1 MSVGFLCFAGPPSC
15 QRHFFKPTCEVRI
28 TVSHVHLDV
37 PRFRILVR
45 TFSAYHGA
53 AVKHTPRPLINPF
66 TRSGIKRETPLADS
80 HPHLTSMT
88 DTNTDTLQQLQNHI
102 AEMERRHEEELTKLK
117 ANQNQLEDRVRRSQ
131 GDEESAHTLLERTQ
145 GESHAIMD
153 CPSTS
158 FCRPHYGGRCTLGV
172 ETTQPQAVRWDNRS
186 KRVSDNFLTQAN
198 LYTNDDAILCLV
210 FPTSLK
216 GATLTWYGGLPPRSI
231 NSFDTLVK
239 RFSAQY
245 ATSRS
250 HRRR

>member
-1 MSVGFLCFAGPPSC
+1 
-15 QRHFFKPTCEVRI
+15 
-28 TVSHVHLDV
+28 
-37 PRFRILVR
+37 
-45 TFSAYHGA
+45 
-53 AVKHTPRPLINPF
+53 
-66 TRSGIKRETPLADS
+66 
-80 HPHLTSMT
+80 
-88 DTNTDTLQQLQNHI
+88 
-102 AEMERRHEEELTKLK
+102 
-117 ANQNQLEDRVRRSQ
+117 
-131 GDEESAHTLLERTQ
+131 
-145 GESHAIMD
+145 MD

-198 LYTNDDAILCLV
+198 LYTNDDAILCRI

-245 ATSRS
+245 ATIPQKVDGQIWAHDRPNPKSQSGWKFLALRLNKFVNSLCKKLPGSMDKLRERAKGYIQMEVMSKFQNEVRQVGQKCDKHKAHTKPNS
-250 HRRR
+250 HT